1 MDADKENIKPKR
13 GAGRQFFGCVL
24 LSLAILNGALAVKGG
39 AADGNGHAFIYLL
52 AAAGIAFLISGL
64 AASRQ

>member
-39 AADGNGHAFIYLL
+39 AAPDAFIYLL
-52 AAAGIAFLISGL
+52 AAAGAAFLISGL